1 MTMKTRLYIMA
12 VMAMVALPA
21 CDDIQFGDKENE
33 AIKVYLQDTG
43 TEMTDGSSVILEKFL
58 GVNDSIVF
66 CGYVENVSVSDVTLQ
81 VRVEYEDSN
90 IRHIFCG
97 NDGEPLSA
105 DSVYDIS
112 GGAVS
117 PGVITVFSAR
127 VFPMK
132 DTTLK
137 EDTKVTYTFYA
148 KEFPTKAVKIDV
160 IYRYEQYKVKHGI
173 KVYQGDVYE
182 YEGVELAND
191 TSIVVDDTY
200 PNGVN
205 FSGYVENIVEDY
217 VNMKVKVKMKSD
229 GATQMLVPGADV
241 CLPPSDDYTI
251 ARDVLPED
259 IIGFTAICEP
269 YDRSV
274 AADYEA
280 VYTFYTEQYPED
292 TVVVNVTFRYV
303 PEKQ

>member
-1 MTMKTRLYIMA
+1 MKTRLYIMA
-12 VMAMVALPA
+12 VIAMVALSA
-21 CDDIQFGDKENE
+21 CDDIQFGDRENE

-66 CGYVENVSVSDVTLQ
+66 CGYVENVSDSDVTLQ

-117 PGVITVFSAR
+117 PGVITAFSAR

-148 KEFPTKAVKIDV
+148 KEFPTKTVKIDV

-173 KVYQGDVYE
+173 KVYQGDMYE

-191 TSIVVDDTY
+191 TSIVVDDTDSFR
-200 PNGVN
+200 GVN
-205 FSGYVENIVEDY
+205 FSGYVENIGDDFVH
-217 VNMKVKVKMKSD
+217 MMVKVKQKSD
-229 GATQMLVPGADV
+229 GATLLLVQGDGM
-241 CLPPSDDYTI
+241 CLPLSDVYRLS
-251 ARDVLPED
+251 RDVLPGD
-259 IIGFTAICEP
+259 VIGFAAVCEP
-269 YDRSV
+269 DDMSV

-280 VYTFYTEQYPED
+280 VYTFYTEEYPED
-292 TVVVNVTFRYV
+292 TVAVNVTFRYV